1 MNADYFLFFFVFDCA
16 VLLVHEVLLIYGT
29 IISAFS
35 DVVAALVVY
44 VCGCVC
50 IHAHCNEQKQ
60 TNQKQKTANVCT
72 SRFWSYAFTLTMCC
86 CMNMKVIFLHPTLK
100 AAIRELCRE
109 LPIRVAMTQRLNSNH
124 SDTAGVENRIRIFR
138 RHIVWWESIFCSIH
152 SRFMI
157 IKIDSESIER
167 TYSRIHSKDNWK
179 PDGFFFHF
187 KKLIRSTIR
196 SHHVLIACFNAIWLH
211 TAASIPM
218 SNYHQPDACHT
229 ERWLITLTLIMWE
242 SIVLFTWNSAS
253 NICCWKHYFSPE
265 NFQLHSNWTKKTIWQ
280 EENEQENAHAG
291 THSRHTHS
299 RWSRQT
305 DIIIHIHSHGH
316 WSCS

>member
-179 PDGFFFHF
+179 PDGFFFTSKSSYVPPYDPITSSSPVSMLFGCIQQHPY
-187 KKLIRSTIR
+187 RW
-196 SHHVLIACFNAIWLH
+196 AIIISQTRAIPNDDWLH
-211 TAASIPM
+211 
-218 SNYHQPDACHT
+218 
-229 ERWLITLTLIMWE
+229 
-242 SIVLFTWNSAS
+242 
-253 NICCWKHYFSPE
+253 
-265 NFQLHSNWTKKTIWQ
+265 
-280 EENEQENAHAG
+280 
-291 THSRHTHS
+291 
-299 RWSRQT
+299 
-305 DIIIHIHSHGH
+305 
-316 WSCS
+316 